1 VAAIVTEVE
10 GLKSVGFALKV
21 VLRNDWDFAD
31 VILLCVVPDI
41 WKIIEPLS
49 SGSSSPRRKAIWGAK
64 GMMYRKICSGWR
76 G

>member
-49 SGSSSPRRKAIWGAK
+49 SGSSSPRRGNQEEIILSYDLCAF
-64 GMMYRKICSGWR
+64 
-76 G
+76 